1 MAAVRDLSVGGPHL
15 AAQALGAGLV
25 DELQLFI
32 TPVLVGGGNQ
42 ALPDDVRLELEL
54 LEERRFESG
63 VVYLHYRSR
72 E

>member
-1 MAAVRDLSVGGPHL
+1 
-15 AAQALGAGLV
+15 V

-42 ALPDDVRLELEL
+42 ALPDGVRLELEL